1 MSPTAINIAI
11 NVGAVAVWC
20 VCRYL
25 FDRWYLRR
33 IDALAKAHAERRDK
47 ADHEMVER
55 LTRNFE
61 AELSKRAV
69 LVPRSGVLSK
79 GGVA

>member
-1 MSPTAINIAI
+1 MSPTAISIAI

-33 IDALAKAHAERRDK
+33 VDALAKAHADRRDK
-47 ADHEMVER
+47 ADHEMIER

-61 AELSKRAV
+61 AELAKRVVVVSKG
-69 LVPRSGVLSK
+69 GVLSK